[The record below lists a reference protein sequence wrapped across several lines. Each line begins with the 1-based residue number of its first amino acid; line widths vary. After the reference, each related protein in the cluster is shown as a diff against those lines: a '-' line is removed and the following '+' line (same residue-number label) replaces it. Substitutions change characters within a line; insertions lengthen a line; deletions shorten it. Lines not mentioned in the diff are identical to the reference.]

1 MKHRPPFDVCV
12 CMCGACEEQE
22 DETIKSNHWIEI
34 IDTKNVINSAHSS
47 KSRNAVTLVF
57 LLCFRHIS
65 QMNSFFFD
73 FTPVKKRKQCMLSE
87 YGIFNEFSKSPH
99 DSQAKETRYMYSKYV
114 LNIMEKWWVW
124 TQFANFD
131 GFFSALS
138 RQFRSNMLIFIPR
151 IRRMTLPPVPPI
163 GNFLFILWREHAWNV

>member
-1 MKHRPPFDVCV
+1 MLLVVKCFSVEIARQMKHRPPFDVCV

-73 FTPVKKRKQCMLSE
+73 FTPVKKNVNNVCCPNMEFLMNFQKVRTIAKQRKPDTC
-87 YGIFNEFSKSPH
+87 
-99 DSQAKETRYMYSKYV
+99 TR
-114 LNIMEKWWVW
+114 
-124 TQFANFD
+124 
-131 GFFSALS
+131 
-138 RQFRSNMLIFIPR
+138 NMSWI
-151 IRRMTLPPVPPI
+151 
-163 GNFLFILWREHAWNV
+163 